1 MPVELPSAYKPLEES
16 VWEMLAVFWTESG
29 IEPDAEPG
37 SVIRS
42 LFEAVGFQIEDAS
55 FRFDNGLATAI
66 PLAVFDAFG
75 FDPIGAT
82 PAQVTLRFTRASP
95 GVSPLLIPAG
105 FRAGRADGIEYETTA
120 NATIAAGASTTTAP
134 AVARTDGAIGNTSA
148 NTIVYPR
155 GSIPTLASVTNPQ
168 PATGGQDEEPLDEQ
182 RRRFA
187 RYIAMVHRATRPAIA
202 AAALT
207 VTTDAGE
214 RATEVV
220 VRDNVHSSAIPPGVF
235 EVWVD
240 DGDGTASATLV
251 AAIDAL
257 VHDYRAAGAIHDT
270 YAVTPYPITIHATLY
285 GDPGT
290 DAVNAA
296 DAAARA
302 YIAALHVGEKVS
314 RENLITALTNAH
326 ADIAEVTLAL
336 PGTDI
341 VIGDTSRA
349 TLGSLTVSEG

>member
-55 FRFDNGLATAI
+55 FRFDDGLATAI

-75 FDPIGAT
+75 FEPIGAT
-82 PAQVTLRFTRASP
+82 PAQVTLQFTRAAP
-95 GVSPLLIPAG
+95 GTSPLQIPSG
-105 FRAGRADGIEYETTA
+105 FRAGRADGIDYETTA
-120 NATIAAGASTTTAP
+120 SASIPAGALTTTAP
-134 AVARTDGAIGNTSA
+134 AVALTTGAIGNTSA

-155 GSIPTLASVTNPQ
+155 VSIPTLASVANPQ
-168 PATGGQDEEPLDEQ
+168 PATGGQDEEPLSEQ

-207 VTTDAGE
+207 VTTTAGE
-214 RATEVV
+214 RAAEVI
-220 VRDNVHSSAIPPGVF
+220 VRDNVDSAVIPPGAF

-240 DGDGTASATLV
+240 DGDGTASATLI
-251 AAIDAL
+251 ADIDEL
-257 VHDYRAAGAIHDT
+257 VHTYRAAGAIHT
-270 YAVTPYPITIHATLY
+270 THSVAPRPVGITATIH
-285 GDPGT
+285 GGGS
-290 DAVNAA
+290 DAI
-296 DAAARA
+296 AAARTAASA
-302 YIAALHVGEKVS
+302 YIAGLRVGQKVS
-314 RENLITALTNAH
+314 RENLITTLTKAH
-326 ADIAEVTLAL
+326 VDIDEVTLTI
-336 PGTDI
+336 PTGD
-341 VIGDTSRA
+341 VPIGATSRA
-349 TLGSLTVSEG
+349 TLGTLDVSEG